1 MDKSLYYG
9 LCGAAAHGPC
19 GPAAWWS
26 CPPPPGGTARWVRT
40 AAVRQH
46 LDLTSFRTAVRHL
59 RLPSSMCLAG

>member
-1 MDKSLYYG
+1 MVFVG
-9 LCGAAAHGPC
+9 LQHMVLVALLPGGLA
-19 GPAAWWS
+19 
-26 CPPPPGGTARWVRT
+26 PPPPGGTARWVRT